1 MISEG
6 CLCDAPATV
15 GLQSQSC
22 GQPMIATAMAFIGF
36 SLQSIC
42 IPPFNLRDSTLS
54 LTALGN
60 NYFGSAFCKA
70 KLIHDLALTH
80 SSCEIHGS

>member
-42 IPPFNLRDSTLS
+42 IPPFRFERQHIKPDGTWKQLLWQRL
-54 LTALGN
+54 L
-60 NYFGSAFCKA
+60 
-70 KLIHDLALTH
+70 
-80 SSCEIHGS
+80 